1 MLPIFS
7 SRDRLIAVAVAI
19 VSSTQLTLAQSP
31 ASSASKMTAS
41 VSTTPSTAAT
51 TADFAWLAGT
61 WEGNLAGAEGM
72 VAALTFQPPAAGT
85 VTGVMRLRKADKL
98 VMVELIAMIDTPRGV
113 ELRFRHFTGAL
124 DALETTFRQTM
135 LLKTHEP
142 AKDTFENLAE
152 FDKALMST
160 QPRVSSWIRHGP
172 DEMVAHSDIIGS
184 DGKPAVIEVVY
195 RRVK

>member
-1 MLPIFS
+1 
-7 SRDRLIAVAVAI
+7 
-19 VSSTQLTLAQSP
+19 
-31 ASSASKMTAS
+31 
-41 VSTTPSTAAT
+41 
-51 TADFAWLAGT
+51 
-61 WEGNLAGAEGM
+61 M